1 MTDARFRCVF
11 RVRFAEVDA
20 QGIVF
25 NARYGE
31 YTDMVAGEFF
41 CALFGVERGHDTIE
55 TRLVKQTTQWR
66 APARFDDVLVATAE
80 VIRVGTRS
88 FAVRTEF
95 RREGSD
101 ALLVEVETVYVAM
114 HRDGSASRPL
124 TEQERSMLERTG
136 PYAVVDLAGRR
147 GRL

>member
-1 MTDARFRCVF
+1 MADARFRCVF

-25 NARYGE
+25 NSRYGE
-31 YTDMVAGEFF
+31 YTDMVAGEYF
-41 CALFGVERGHDTIE
+41 CALFGVERGQDTID

-66 APARFDDVLVATAE
+66 APARFDDVIVATAE
-80 VIRVGTRS
+80 IIRVGTRS

-114 HRDGSASRPL
+114 HHDGSTSRPL
-124 TEQERSMLERTG
+124 TERERSLLERAG
-136 PYAVVDLAGRR
+136 PYPVVDLAGPR
-147 GRL
+147 GRS